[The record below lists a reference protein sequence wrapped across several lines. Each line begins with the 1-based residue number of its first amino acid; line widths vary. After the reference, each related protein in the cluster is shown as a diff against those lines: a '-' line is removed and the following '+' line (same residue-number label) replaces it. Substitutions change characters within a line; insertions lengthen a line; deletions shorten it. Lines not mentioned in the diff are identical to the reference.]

1 MSHLYKPKLEITKSK
16 KLNYF
21 SPNLWRSIYLIS
33 TSQVYHTR
41 EKKIYNRGSV
51 IPAVFLGYEVL
62 IYSGK
67 NDIHAKSINDLS
79 VSRPGN
85 SLEIADTPYIKLS
98 NCVKK
103 KKNKIWTY
111 ITNLLNKRFFF
122 TEVNFFML
130 IKRLRSY
137 FLKRRG

>member
-1 MSHLYKPKLEITKSK
+1 MSHLYNSKSGITKLK

-51 IPAVFLGYEVL
+51 IPAVFLGYEVM

-67 NDIHAKSINDLS
+67 KWHTRKINKWLIGFKAGEFTWNRRYALYKAKQL
-79 VSRPGN
+79 R
-85 SLEIADTPYIKLS
+85 
-98 NCVKK
+98 KK
-103 KKNKIWTY
+103 KKKPVPRLEAIVLFSALSY
-111 ITNLLNKRFFF
+111 IFRVAVRFA
-122 TEVNFFML
+122 
-130 IKRLRSY
+130 
-137 FLKRRG
+137 